1 VSKQLHQTI
10 SEYIIK
16 QSTEDCRALLQQV
29 SFNPLDSLSS
39 LSPQPFHLQST
50 AVAEGKEEASKVE
63 TGAAAAPPPAST
75 TPTSSAAAPGPTSG
89 SCPGDMNGK
98 TMKTMSSSSSFDSK
112 ANLGQ
117 SFRYKMSAEAS
128 KLFQTLQESPL
139 PVEVSGDEQGQAT
152 TLSSNL

>member
-1 VSKQLHQTI
+1 
-10 SEYIIK
+10 
-16 QSTEDCRALLQQV
+16 
-29 SFNPLDSLSS
+29 
-39 LSPQPFHLQST
+39 
-50 AVAEGKEEASKVE
+50 
-63 TGAAAAPPPAST
+63 
-75 TPTSSAAAPGPTSG
+75 
-89 SCPGDMNGK
+89 MNGK

>member
-1 VSKQLHQTI
+1 
-10 SEYIIK
+10 
-16 QSTEDCRALLQQV
+16 
-29 SFNPLDSLSS
+29 
-39 LSPQPFHLQST
+39 
-50 AVAEGKEEASKVE
+50 
-63 TGAAAAPPPAST
+63 
-75 TPTSSAAAPGPTSG
+75 
-89 SCPGDMNGK
+89 
-98 TMKTMSSSSSFDSK
+98 MSSSSSFDSK

>member
-1 VSKQLHQTI
+1 LGLGFGLTSIGADGINAEPTDPAILDDLVV
-10 SEYIIK
+10 
-16 QSTEDCRALLQQV
+16 LLA
-29 SFNPLDSLSS
+29 LSS
-39 LSPQPFHLQST
+39 PSFVRIH
-50 AVAEGKEEASKVE
+50 
-63 TGAAAAPPPAST
+63 PAST

-139 PVEVSGDEQGQAT
+139 PVEVSGGEQGQAT